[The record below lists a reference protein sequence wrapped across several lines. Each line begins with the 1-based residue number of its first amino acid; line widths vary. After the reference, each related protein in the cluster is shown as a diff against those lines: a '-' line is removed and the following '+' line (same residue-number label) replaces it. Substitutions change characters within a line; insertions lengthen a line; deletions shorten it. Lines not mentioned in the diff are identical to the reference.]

1 MRFKPRPPSAEE
13 SLEGPFLRVARRYT
27 VCEDDPWE
35 ALAHAFDRC
44 ASPRARRAPM
54 SSAQASSLQR
64 LGVPVPADAT
74 KGEASDLIALADGI
88 RRLDRLTTR
97 AA

>member
-1 MRFKPRPPSAEE
+1 
-13 SLEGPFLRVARRYT
+13 
-27 VCEDDPWE
+27 
-35 ALAHAFDRC
+35 
-44 ASPRARRAPM
+44 M